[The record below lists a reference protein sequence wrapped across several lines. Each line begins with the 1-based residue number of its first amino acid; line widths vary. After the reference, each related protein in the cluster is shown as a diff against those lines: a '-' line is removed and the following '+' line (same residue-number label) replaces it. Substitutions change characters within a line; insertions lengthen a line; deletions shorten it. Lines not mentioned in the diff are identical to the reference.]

1 MLIIFHY
8 LLTDADRVCGAVA
21 QISTQNGHPAY
32 GLRKKVRSQVDAKTQ
47 VKGAGVLRYTHVQAG
62 QSFVSALFCV
72 KKNSMDIRNS
82 HKNKKISLT

>member
-47 VKGAGVLRYTHVQAG
+47 VKGAGVPDNH
-62 QSFVSALFCV
+62 LFQLCSV
-72 KKNSMDIRNS
+72 
-82 HKNKKISLT
+82 L